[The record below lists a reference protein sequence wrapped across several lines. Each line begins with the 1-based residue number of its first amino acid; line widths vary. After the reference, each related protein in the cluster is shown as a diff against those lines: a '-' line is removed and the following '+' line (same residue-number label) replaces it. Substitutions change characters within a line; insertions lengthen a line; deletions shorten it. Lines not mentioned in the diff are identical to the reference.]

1 MIKVIIIIL
10 FLSQSFGN
18 EISKNYDIELIFGN
32 AVSKITNKNFR
43 GLNEL
48 NNFLIRSNYNVKSE
62 KIFLKISPVFIDGRV
77 VFDESFIKYKFK
89 DSYFYAGR
97 YLSNL
102 TSENKKYSSGSMIES
117 GNSLIIPKI
126 GLTTKKEI
134 FDLIFDFEIYHGI
147 MKKND
152 QITKAPFLHDKKLYV
167 RKYHNDAIFSIGL
180 NHSAIWGGASIQ
192 YGTQPLGFKNFVRV
206 FLGDKSEDNVG
217 TISDQGNALG
227 EVKGMWDFS
236 IDINRDFGKTRFYY
250 QYFFEDGSGLKFQS
264 FDNKFDGLIGLQH
277 ETEHFFFIFEFLK
290 TTYQGGPVHPPGV
303 DSYYF
308 TRAYPPGWVYEGRSI
323 GNMFINPM
331 NNRTK
336 MNHIFYKYK
345 FTDLSFFID
354 AAFGKYF
361 IPYTEKMDYSDLI
374 LNDNGTKFEEF
385 VIGFEKIFQ
394 KQNFI
399 LKTFFEKESVILS
412 INYIF

>member
-152 QITKAPFLHDKKLYV
+152 QITKAPFYM
-167 RKYHNDAIFSIGL
+167 I
-180 NHSAIWGGASIQ
+180 
-192 YGTQPLGFKNFVRV
+192 KNYM
-206 FLGDKSEDNVG
+206 LEN
-217 TISDQGNALG
+217 IIMMQ
-227 EVKGMWDFS
+227 
-236 IDINRDFGKTRFYY
+236 
-250 QYFFEDGSGLKFQS
+250 FFRL
-264 FDNKFDGLIGLQH
+264 
-277 ETEHFFFIFEFLK
+277 
-290 TTYQGGPVHPPGV
+290 V
-303 DSYYF
+303 
-308 TRAYPPGWVYEGRSI
+308 
-323 GNMFINPM
+323 
-331 NNRTK
+331 
-336 MNHIFYKYK
+336 
-345 FTDLSFFID
+345 
-354 AAFGKYF
+354 
-361 IPYTEKMDYSDLI
+361 
-374 LNDNGTKFEEF
+374 
-385 VIGFEKIFQ
+385 
-394 KQNFI
+394 
-399 LKTFFEKESVILS
+399 
-412 INYIF
+412 